1 MKEDNT
7 CPCRHCADRV
17 IGCHGNC
24 MKYMQWS
31 AKRQKATENI
41 RKQKESER
49 EAGEYIHQAAKRM
62 SRGRKR

>member
-1 MKEDNT
+1 
-7 CPCRHCADRV
+7 
-17 IGCHGNC
+17 

-41 RKQKESER
+41 RQQKDSER
-49 EAGEYIHQAAKRM
+49 EADEYIHQAAKRM

>member
-7 CPCRHCADRV
+7 CPCRYCADRV
-17 IGCHGNC
+17 VGCHGKC
-24 MKYMQWS
+24 MKYMEWN
-31 AKRQKATENI
+31 AKRKKKADAI

-49 EAGEYIHQAAKRM
+49 AEDEYIHQAAKRM